1 MLLSTDVE
9 SSQFPN
15 WLTFGFSFLGWLLS
29 VAIAAVLALFL
40 QSWFGVRFK
49 RWTAR
54 VEVLVVPTHIL
65 LDPGRQFQKPA
76 PGLVIS
82 LRLINPSMTDL
93 RLKIP
98 VVTGRND
105 NTLRR
110 WKHKLWPEASG
121 FVALNTGVAHSTSF
135 LRNDTTPLDFK
146 QILNDAIG
154 IGDQMEYR
162 AEFRTKHAMDRFLE
176 GSWTEIGFVDRF
188 HVFYGMPR
196 RSLEVELEK
205 TLPQTTWEDD

>member
-1 MLLSTDVE
+1 MLLSTDPE
-9 SSQFPN
+9 SGQFVD

-40 QSWFGVRFK
+40 KSWFGMRFQ

-65 LDPGRQFQKPA
+65 QGPARQFQKPV

-98 VVTGRND
+98 IVTGRND
-105 NTLRR
+105 STWRR
-110 WKHKLWPEASG
+110 WRHKLWPGASG
-121 FVALNTGVAHSTSF
+121 FVALKTGVASSTSF
-135 LRNDTTPLDFK
+135 ILNDTTPIDFK
-146 QILNDAIG
+146 QILNDSIG

-162 AEFRTKHAMDRFLE
+162 AEFRTKNRLDRFLE
-176 GSWTEIGFVDRF
+176 DSWTEIGFVDRF

-196 RSLEVELEK
+196 RVLEVELEK
-205 TLPQTTWEDD
+205 MLPQTAWGHD